1 MARSMLKC
9 RNPVSTPPE
18 RLKFNRQNTMQL
30 ATDETRITHTTCP
43 YCGVGCGVEVTVT
56 SNTAGDSTIKVRG
69 DREHP
74 ANFGRLCSKG
84 AALAE
89 TLDLD
94 NRLLEPHIEGNP
106 VNWDEALD
114 KVAGTFQRIIAEHGP
129 DAVAFYVS
137 GQLLTE
143 DYYVANKLMKGFI
156 GSANI
161 DTNSRLCMS
170 SSVAG
175 HKRAFGSDTVPCS
188 YEDLETAELVILTG
202 SNTAWCHPVLFQRL
216 RQAKKDNP
224 DKRIV
229 VIDPRR
235 TESCEIADLHLP
247 LRAGSDITLFNGL
260 LTYLVDNGTADYV
273 FIEQHSHGFND
284 ALEQARKD
292 APDID
297 SIASA
302 CGLDAQDVATLYQW
316 FVETP
321 RTVTVYSQGV
331 NQWSCGTDKVNA
343 IINCHLASGRIG
355 KAGAGPFSFTG
366 QPNAMGG
373 REVGGLANQLAA
385 HMDFDEQSLKTVADF
400 WQAPRLASAPGLKA
414 IDLMQAIEQGKV
426 KALWVMATNPL
437 ASLPEADRFR
447 KALKKC
453 EMLVVSDCVVHNDTI
468 ELANVLLPATT
479 WGEKDGTVTNSERRI
494 SRQRAFLSAPGQ
506 AMPDWWIISQIA
518 ARMGY
523 AEAFAYA
530 GPAAIFREHAELSAF
545 ANDGQR
551 DFNLQGL
558 CTLTDK
564 AYEKLSPVQWPVLET
579 PGQAFFSDSRFF
591 HIDGKARFIP
601 VQNRFDYPLPDESY
615 PLVLNTGRIRD
626 QWHSMTRTG
635 KVARLSSHLAEPYVE
650 IHPDDAARYNI
661 DNEQLVSVTSRSGTL
676 LAKAMLSDKQQRGNL
691 FIPMHWNY
699 SNAAQGPVGR
709 LVNAVVDP
717 YSGQPQFK
725 HTPVMISANSEDWHG
740 FILCREALPDLPFP
754 YWVKTTR
761 PHMLRYQLAG
771 STPIAE
777 WPELARL
784 LFGNDGDWIEFH
796 DDASG
801 YYRAALIK
809 QSRLHASLFIASDLT
824 LPDDQWLDSLF
835 DINELDRQSR
845 ISLLSGQAPGDVKS
859 GGRTVCACFNV
870 GVNTIIEAIQTQ
882 KLTSVE
888 AIGQAL
894 QAGTNC
900 GSCVPELKEILQQQ
914 SAADNMQETVN
925 A

>member
-1 MARSMLKC
+1 MR
-9 RNPVSTPPE
+9 
-18 RLKFNRQNTMQL
+18 L

-56 SNTAGDSTIKVRG
+56 SNTAGDSSIKVRG
-69 DREHP
+69 DKQHP

-94 NRLLEPHIEGNP
+94 NRLLEPRVDGET
-106 VNWDEALD
+106 VSWDTALD
-114 KVAGTFQRIIAEHGP
+114 KVAGTLQRIIDEHGP

-188 YEDLETAELVILTG
+188 YADLETAELVILTG

-216 RQAKKDNP
+216 RQSKKDNP
-224 DKRIV
+224 NKRIV

-247 LRAGSDITLFNGL
+247 LRAGTDITLFNGL
-260 LTYLVDNGTADYV
+260 LTHLVNNGAIDTA
-273 FIEQHSHGFND
+273 FIEQHSNGFDN
-284 ALEQARKD
+284 ALELAVKD
-292 APDID
+292 APDIN
-297 SIASA
+297 SVASA
-302 CGLDAQDVATLYQW
+302 CGLEAQDVATFYQW

-385 HMDFDEQSLKTVADF
+385 HMDFDEQSLQTVADF
-400 WQAPRLASAPGLKA
+400 WQAPRLANAPGLKA

-453 EMLVVSDCVVHNDTI
+453 DMLVVSDCVSHNDTI

-494 SRQRAFLSAPGQ
+494 SRQRAFLPAPEQ
-506 AMPDWWIISQIA
+506 AKPDWWIISEVA
-518 ARMGY
+518 VRMGY
-523 AEAFAYA
+523 AEAFNYS
-530 GPAAIFREHAELSAF
+530 GPAAIFREHAALSAY
-545 ANDGQR
+545 ANAGQR

-558 CTLTDK
+558 TSLSDQ
-564 AYEKLSPVQWPVLET
+564 AYEKFKPLQWPVKDTDSAAL
-579 PGQAFFSDSRFF
+579 FSDGRFF
-591 HIDGKARFIP
+591 HADGKARFIP
-601 VQNRFDYPLPDESY
+601 VQNTFDYPLPDKSY

-635 KVARLSSHLAEPYVE
+635 KVARLSSHFAEPFVE
-650 IHPDDAARYNI
+650 IHPHDAAHYNI
-661 DNEQLVSVTSRSGTL
+661 DNEQLVSVSSRNGSL
-676 LAKAMLSDKQQRGNL
+676 LAKALISDKQQRGNL
-691 FIPMHWNY
+691 FIPMHWNR

-725 HTPVMISANSEDWHG
+725 HTPVTVSAISEDWHG
-740 FILCREALPDLPFP
+740 FILCREALPELPFR

-761 PHMLRYQLAG
+761 PHMLRYQLTG
-771 STPIAE
+771 STAMAE

-784 LFGNDGDWIEFH
+784 LFGDEGDWIEFH

-809 QSRLHASLFIASDLT
+809 QGRLHASLFIASDHT

-835 DINELDRQSR
+835 DTDELDRQSR
-845 ISLLSGQAPGDVKS
+845 ISLLSGQTPGDVKS

-870 GVNTIIEAIQTQ
+870 GVNTIIEAIQTEQ
-882 KLTSVE
+882 LTSIE
-888 AIGQAL
+888 ALGQAL

-900 GSCVPELKEILQQQ
+900 GSCVPELKEILQQHN
-914 SAADNMQETVN
+914 AAGKLQEKGN